1 MGHLETLEEQRDKKR
16 LLQKIEKLNK
26 FFSENKF
33 KEDPL
38 GLLVG
43 NFFDFRIKVTP

>member
-1 MGHLETLEEQRDKKR
+1 MDTNRKILRKFD
-16 LLQKIEKLNK
+16 KIEKLNK

-38 GLLVG
+38 GQLVG
-43 NFFDFRIKVTP
+43 NLFDFQIEVTP